1 MKIET
6 IFEDNHLIAVI
17 KPQGVP
23 VQKDS
28 SGDPD
33 LQSLIMQHLKDK
45 YNKPGNVFLGIVH
58 RLDRPVGG
66 VIVFAKTSK
75 AASRLS
81 EQIRENMWKKQYV
94 TIVDGIPVPDNGFLE
109 DYLLKDGETN
119 TVTIVDSD
127 VPGAKKAKLKY
138 CTIEKN
144 GRRSMLRIDLMTGR
158 SHQIRVQLSSR
169 GWPIMNDHKYNKTH
183 VVGSNIMLWA
193 EKLEIIHPVSKERI
207 EFRAETPAT
216 FRLKIN
222 ETF

>member
-6 IFEDNHLIAVI
+6 IFEDNHLIAVV

-28 SGDPD
+28 SGDQD

-66 VIVFAKTSK
+66 VMVFAKTSK

-81 EQIRENMWKKQYV
+81 EQIRQNMWKKQYV
-94 TIVDGIPVPDNGFLE
+94 TIVEGIPFPDSGFLE
-109 DYLLKDGETN
+109 DHLLKDSGTN
-119 TVTIVDSD
+119 TVTIVKSG
-127 VPGAKKAKLKY
+127 VPGAKKAELKY
-138 CTIEKN
+138 QIIEKN
-144 GRRSMLRIDLMTGR
+144 SHISMLKIELLTGR

-169 GWPIMNDHKYNKTH
+169 GWPIMNDHKYNKNHT
-183 VVGSNIMLWA
+183 VGSNIMLWA
-193 EKLEIIHPVSKERI
+193 EKLEIIHPVSREQMKFNAQPPI
-207 EFRAETPAT
+207 IFREI
-216 FRLKIN
+216 IN
-222 ETF
+222 S